1 MAEYRLQPSDFDET
15 VTTLKANDVT
25 FSSEPRSPRS
35 GVQVAFTAGPDNIKI
50 EIMHMS
56 PG

>member
-25 FSSEPRSPRS
+25 FCSEPRSPRP
-35 GVQVAFTAGPDNIKI
+35 GVQMAFIAGPDNIKI
-50 EIMHMS
+50 EIMHRS
-56 PG
+56 PA